1 MLLWER
7 ASDWTDDPDCT
18 YEIKYDGYRLMAQMC
33 GGSVF
38 LKTKN
43 GADATAWF
51 PEVVSGLSSLASSGT
66 MVLDG
71 EVCILDDLGRSDFD
85 ALHRRAKT
93 RGWVPGQPLAV
104 YCVFDVLVVEGKQVT
119 TLQLR
124 ERKAMLADILSV
136 RPPSILGIT
145 GVVGEG
151 EWLYQKALALKLEG
165 IVRKRL
171 DSVYAPGQ
179 RGKEWAKRKV
189 PGATPANRFSK
200 LQRG

>member
-71 EVCILDDLGRSDFD
+71 GTQLNDHVQ
-85 ALHRRAKT
+85 H
-93 RGWVPGQPLAV
+93 
-104 YCVFDVLVVEGKQVT
+104 VLVNLVAGPV
-119 TLQLR
+119 LGGWP
-124 ERKAMLADILSV
+124 ASV
-136 RPPSILGIT
+136 LTIKNGLH
-145 GVVGEG
+145 
-151 EWLYQKALALKLEG
+151 
-165 IVRKRL
+165 L
-171 DSVYAPGQ
+171 D
-179 RGKEWAKRKV
+179 R
-189 PGATPANRFSK
+189 
-200 LQRG
+200 